1 MGLGSGSG
9 QIGEE
14 DILMGSKA
22 WDSDSKDSGMGR
34 EAELIPSNPPKAQPG
49 SGLWGHPRLPG
60 CTEFVT
66 VTAFPGSLMSC

>member
-22 WDSDSKDSGMGR
+22 WDADSKDSGMGR

-49 SGLWGHPRLPG
+49 SGL
-60 CTEFVT
+60 
-66 VTAFPGSLMSC
+66 SQ